1 MNTVDATIV
10 AVYAKFNVPADQI
23 VLDPTLSKKFGES
36 VNAALPDD
44 QHVTIVQI
52 NKRMISLRKK
62 GSDNGGLPRIRR
74 EYFGRN

>member
-1 MNTVDATIV
+1 MNTVDAAIV
-10 AVYAKFNVPADQI
+10 AAYAEFNVPADQI
-23 VLDPTLSKKFGES
+23 VLNPTLSVKFGES

-62 GSDNGGLPRIRR
+62 GSGNGGLPRLRR
-74 EYFGRN
+74 EYFGRH